1 MILKYKLNLQQF
13 GEQQES
19 INRLDEVDNDA
30 NNQINIAGDDKIT
43 FKHNN
48 NTYSIPTSIFEG
60 IELGNFFW
68 DDEGDAQDVI
78 VFARYLAD
86 RNGVPGTQEDFTTWV
101 DSKDIKFEGDYVQ
114 NNYAALTTVV
124 GTKFKDALNANQ
136 IVVIDPSGASTTGL
150 TPPGLTPPGSGDSDS
165 TEPGSVNVSEDQIG
179 AFNAYYNDV
188 YSLAPGTGGA
198 EMLGRL
204 EQSYANQAQQAA
216 TMADVGFQQ
225 AALQQA
231 STVKQITDQVRGERM
246 ARLRAGMSESQ
257 IANQDMQMLMT
268 NVNALNQNAQML
280 NDQRLQAQ
288 IGMNTSQDQA
298 YMDFLNQSNA
308 RGQIATGMAA
318 SDAGDAYQQTIRQMT
333 TLYGNDP
340 TKWTAAQWTETSNRV
355 STGNPAGNVTR

>member
-13 GEQQES
+13 GGTAATAGDKADGTEDNLVSFTFQGVRYDVPKDVYNNIGSQWFGGNNAES
-19 INRLDEVDNDA
+19 RIENANAYTAYYIA
-30 NNQINIAGDDKIT
+30 NNAFPADAAAFRAWASDNGFGLSTDIDFNELQSKLGPALKNSVAAGGIT
-43 FKHNN
+43 
-48 NTYSIPTSIFEG
+48 
-60 IELGNFFW
+60 
-68 DDEGDAQDVI
+68 A
-78 VFARYLAD
+78 
-86 RNGVPGTQEDFTTWV
+86 NGAP
-101 DSKDIKFEGDYVQ
+101 Y
-114 NNYAALTTVV
+114 VV
-124 GTKFKDALNANQ
+124 G
-136 IVVIDPSGASTTGL
+136 GAGGL
-150 TPPGLTPPGSGDSDS
+150 SAPTNEDGQ
-165 TEPGSVNVSEDQIG
+165 VS
-179 AFNAYYNDV
+179 AFNEYYRDV
-188 YSLAPGTGGA
+188 YSLEPGTGGA

-231 STVKQITDQVRGERM
+231 STVKAITDQVRSERM

-257 IANQDMQMLMT
+257 IANQDMQMLMA
-268 NVNALNQNAQML
+268 NVNTLNQNAAML

-340 TKWTAAQWTETSNRV
+340 TRWTAQQWSTVSNQV
-355 STGNPAGNVTR
+355 TGQNQSK